1 MAERDSS
8 SKKEPALP
16 GHSSGASSFSPLT
29 KWTWLLQVRLLT
41 FPVPGGPAAR
51 HPVHPSVGMFEA
63 GSAATPGFFNMS
75 ADYPDGKNAG
85 LGLSGKQVEWSLSLT
100 LLVNDIWSK

>member
-1 MAERDSS
+1 
-8 SKKEPALP
+8 
-16 GHSSGASSFSPLT
+16 
-29 KWTWLLQVRLLT
+29 
-41 FPVPGGPAAR
+41 
-51 HPVHPSVGMFEA
+51 MFEA